1 MKNTTIPNS
10 NPFAKHKLPLFLFLL
25 IAMGSVGSGFLTV
38 KLGEEAIKGVVQ
50 PVTNPSQKLIDKPT
64 LKAGDSQPLVTF
76 KPLDITKVTKQ
87 VKVYIASQQKDTK
100 VDAKNS
106 ANSKNANAKTEKAQ
120 SATAT
125 NQSDPAEGDSSAK
138 KN

>member
-1 MKNTTIPNS
+1 MKNITIPNS

-25 IAMGSVGSGFLTV
+25 IAMASVGSGFLTV

-50 PVTNPSQKLIDKPT
+50 PVTNPSQKLIDKPA
-64 LKAGDSQPLVTF
+64 LKAGESQPLVTF

-120 SATAT
+120 SGTAT